1 MWFMAVYSK
10 AWLLLWNT
18 GSSLSPR
25 EEDSSLKNG
34 SMRLRQLPHGMGS
47 ISHRFTMPTDHWRT
61 DLMPDGMVERMS
73 PWAKDQVE
81 LSNLLFEIGL
91 GGLSVEPT
99 LAELKTTNGGISVQL
114 RST

>member
-18 GSSLSPR
+18 GSSLSLR
-25 EEDSSLKNG
+25 EEDSSLRSG
-34 SMRLRQLPHGMGS
+34 STRLRQLLHGMGS

-61 DLMPDGMVERMS
+61 NLMPGGMVEWMS

-81 LSNLLFEIGL
+81 LSNLLFEIGWEDSASDQRT
-91 GGLSVEPT
+91 LSILPWE
-99 LAELKTTNGGISVQL
+99 
-114 RST
+114 